1 MTELNDNTPAICAE
15 GLTKNFVS
23 AGESSPTNRALD
35 NVSLSIPRG
44 CICGLLGPNGAGK
57 TTLLRI
63 INNILVADAGTVSI
77 LGLPVSMETTSPL
90 IGYMPEERGLYDRMR
105 IEEQIMYFG
114 MLKGGDRRRLREVMD
129 EYLELFNLSGDKRR
143 RIKELSKGNQQKVQI
158 IATLVH
164 EPQVVM
170 LDEPF
175 SGFDPINGELLRQL
189 IERLNRQGTTIVLS
203 SHNMEAVERMC
214 NRIAMIDHGHIML
227 DGDLTEIKE
236 RYRDGSLIISTRGEL
251 HLPLLQDSGII
262 GSIDTWS
269 DAHAQRGFTYRVTLK
284 PGIPN
289 AELLKA
295 VSMQGDI
302 IRFEEHLPSLNEIFL
317 GITAR

>member
-1 MTELNDNTPAICAE
+1 MAELNDNTPAICAE

-23 AGESSPTNRALD
+23 AGEASPTNRALD

-77 LGLPVSMETTSPL
+77 LGLPVSMGTTSPL

-189 IERLNRQGTTIVLS
+189 IERLNRKGTTIVLS
-203 SHNMEAVERMC
+203 SHNMEAVKRMC

-251 HLPLLQDSGII
+251 HLPLLLDSGII
-262 GSIDTWS
+262 QSIDAWS
-269 DAHAQRGFTYRVTLK
+269 DAHAQRGFTYRMTLK
-284 PGIPN
+284 PDVPN
-289 AELLKA
+289 SELLRV

>member
-1 MTELNDNTPAICAE
+1 
-15 GLTKNFVS
+15 
-23 AGESSPTNRALD
+23 
-35 NVSLSIPRG
+35 
-44 CICGLLGPNGAGK
+44 
-57 TTLLRI
+57 
-63 INNILVADAGTVSI
+63 
-77 LGLPVSMETTSPL
+77 
-90 IGYMPEERGLYDRMR
+90 
-105 IEEQIMYFG
+105 
-114 MLKGGDRRRLREVMD
+114 
-129 EYLELFNLSGDKRR
+129 
-143 RIKELSKGNQQKVQI
+143 
-158 IATLVH
+158 
-164 EPQVVM
+164 
-170 LDEPF
+170 PF

-189 IERLNRQGTTIVLS
+189 IERLNRKGTTIVLS

-262 GSIDTWS
+262 KSIDAWS
-269 DAHAQRGFTYRVTLK
+269 DAHAQRGFTYRMTLK
-284 PGIPN
+284 PDVPN
-289 AELLKA
+289 SELLRV